1 MLLYEHQK
9 NRKIEFFENST
20 VLGNGIALEGRPLSP
35 RVKKQQSGPKRRTKE
50 EKRRSIGEEGE
61 ETGEHSYTVLPFS
74 SRPVYREEGT
84 SREERITELK
94 MRISHELSEQ
104 ESSKER
110 LEEELF
116 GKSSVNTKAS
126 KKLRD
131 IIRLE

>member
-1 MLLYEHQK
+1 M
-9 NRKIEFFENST
+9 
-20 VLGNGIALEGRPLSP
+20 
-35 RVKKQQSGPKRRTKE
+35 
-50 EKRRSIGEEGE
+50 
-61 ETGEHSYTVLPFS
+61 LPFS

-126 KKLRD
+126 KKLRE

>member
-1 MLLYEHQK
+1 
-9 NRKIEFFENST
+9 
-20 VLGNGIALEGRPLSP
+20 
-35 RVKKQQSGPKRRTKE
+35 
-50 EKRRSIGEEGE
+50 
-61 ETGEHSYTVLPFS
+61 
-74 SRPVYREEGT
+74 
-84 SREERITELK
+84 

-126 KKLRD
+126 KKLRE